1 MWLDLPPFEV
11 LAAALDDD
19 DDDDDIVGAPDK
31 PDDDNDEA
39 LYEPLP
45 LDYDLPEQDPT
56 WSLLSASIAHLLNT
70 SQHGNSGKNL
80 SVNEKVTSPSLMRQ
94 QQTPSSFCQQ
104 EAQMSSYTA
113 SLAHQTATSTSK
125 PTTAKK
131 TRKGIKRKSK
141 KSNKNGLV
149 KPKKPLDAHSL
160 FVQHERIKL
169 LASTDMALQDMT
181 ALIEQGWKTAD
192 KATVQYYQQLE
203 AHEAKLY
210 QTAVTRYRRQ
220 ARAKHKQQK
229 ELLQQ
234 ANAADSSSSSIV
246 TASTATTISQSPTSS
261 LMIVE
266 PTPITPNSSCQEFA
280 YSNDDSPAGMKD
292 LAHKLGDD
300 ATRTFIQMFSC

>member
-1 MWLDLPPFEV
+1 MPSCYGGLETHIGGCI
-11 LAAALDDD
+11 LARWT
-19 DDDDDIVGAPDK
+19 IRK
-31 PDDDNDEA
+31 
-39 LYEPLP
+39 Y
-45 LDYDLPEQDPT
+45 
-56 WSLLSASIAHLLNT
+56 LNT
-70 SQHGNSGKNL
+70 
-80 SVNEKVTSPSLMRQ
+80 E
-94 QQTPSSFCQQ
+94 
-104 EAQMSSYTA
+104 
-113 SLAHQTATSTSK
+113 
-125 PTTAKK
+125 
-131 TRKGIKRKSK
+131 
-141 KSNKNGLV
+141 
-149 KPKKPLDAHSL
+149 PKEYP
-160 FVQHERIKL
+160 RIKL

-234 ANAADSSSSSIV
+234 ANAADSSSSS
-246 TASTATTISQSPTSS
+246 TATTISQSPTSS